1 MTMKLLS
8 RSGNQKRKQK
18 GQATVEFAASI
29 IALLVTLFFSWE
41 LLMSVY
47 TASVLTNA
55 AKEGVRYGIVR
66 GTRAGDCGAPP
77 PDCTPPTTT
86 AACDA
91 TSAGAAV
98 TWWTRCYAKA
108 SLHDIS
114 AINISV
120 SYPDGGGT
128 NELGNRVVVSI
139 TYDYIP
145 FINVPFAPHFVTH
158 ASGRIVN

>member
-1 MTMKLLS
+1 MKRLATS
-8 RSGNQKRKQK
+8 SGTQRKNQK
-18 GQATVEFAASI
+18 GQATIEFAVSI
-29 IALLVTLFFSWE
+29 IAVLVTIFFSWE
-41 LLMSVY
+41 LLMSIY

-66 GTRAGDCGAPP
+66 GVRSGDCGAPP
-77 PDCTPPTTT
+77 PDCTPPTTL

-91 TSAGAAV
+91 ATAGAAV
-98 TWWTRCYAKA
+98 QWWTNCYAKA

-114 AINISV
+114 AITINV
-120 SYPDGGGT
+120 NYPDGGGT
-128 NELGNRVVVSI
+128 NELGNRVEVTI